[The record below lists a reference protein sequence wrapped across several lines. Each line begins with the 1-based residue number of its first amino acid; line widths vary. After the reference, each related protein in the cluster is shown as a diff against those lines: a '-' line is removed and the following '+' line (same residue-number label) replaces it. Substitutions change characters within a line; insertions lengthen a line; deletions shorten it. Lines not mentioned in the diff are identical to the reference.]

1 MTDVLILGGTGW
13 LSGQIARGW
22 VDAGARVTCLA
33 RGERPAPEGAVLVA
47 GDRAE
52 PGVYDTLAEH
62 DWDEIVEI
70 SSIPAHVAAAVAAL
84 APRAKHWTYI
94 SSVSVYAANNHEG
107 DDESAEL
114 SLAAEPG
121 DEYDYSRAKVA
132 AEESVLDALGDRAAI
147 VRPGLIVGAGD
158 PTDRFGYW
166 VSRFALAGSEP
177 VLVPDAEG
185 RRAQVID
192 VRDLAEFVIA
202 VGHKRWTGT
211 ANAVGP
217 SLDLGEVL
225 QQAAAT
231 AGYTGVR
238 IAATDDDLAAHE
250 VAHWAGPRSLPLWL
264 PADLP
269 GFSTRSHAAYTAAG
283 GRHRDLN
290 DTLTDTLADER
301 ARGLARERRSG
312 LTRPDELSI
321 LAALA

>member
-1 MTDVLILGGTGW
+1 
-13 LSGQIARGW
+13 
-22 VDAGARVTCLA
+22 
-33 RGERPAPEGAVLVA
+33 
-47 GDRAE
+47 
-52 PGVYDTLAEH
+52 VYDALAEH
-62 DWDEIVEI
+62 NWDEVIEI
-70 SSIPAHVAAAVAAL
+70 SSIPEHVAAAVAAL

-94 SSVSVYAANNHEG
+94 SSVSVYAGNDHAG

-114 SLAAEPG
+114 SPEAEPG

-132 AEESVLDALGDRAAI
+132 AEASVLDALGERAAI

-166 VSRFALAGSEP
+166 VSRFALADAEP
-177 VLVPDAEG
+177 VLVPVVEG

-192 VRDLAEFVIA
+192 VRDLAEFVVA
-202 VGHKRWTGT
+202 VGHTQWTGV

-225 QQAAAT
+225 EQAAAI

-238 IAATDDDLAAHE
+238 VTANDDDLAAHE

-269 GFSTRSHAAYTAAG
+269 GFMTRSHSAYTSAG
-283 GRHRDLN
+283 GRHRDLH

-301 ARGLARERRSG
+301 ARGLVRERRSG
-312 LTRPDELSI
+312 LTRPDELAI
-321 LAALA
+321 LAALS